1 MLRRTAVALVAAI
14 GLALTLS
21 GTASAHPLGNFTT
34 NHHAEVVLSGDRAFV
49 HYVLDLA
56 EIRTFQERDR
66 VEALGRGRYA
76 AELSSTIADGLT
88 VRVDGVRRALAA
100 FRHRL
105 TFPEG
110 AAGLRTTRFEV
121 VLDGGALTTGEE
133 HTVTI
138 RDEVFAGRLGWRE
151 IVVRAERG
159 ARLASSTAPA
169 RSVSDR
175 LRSYPDDFL
184 SSPLDVRAA
193 SARFTPGDDGV
204 APALG
209 RSVAFPRA
217 SEAAVEDG
225 FAALIEDRDLTLGAV
240 LVSLLVAAFWGAAHA
255 LTPGHGKALVA
266 GYLVGTRG
274 RPRHA
279 FVLGATVTVTHTA
292 GVFALGLVTLLLS
305 QFLVPE
311 QLYPWLT
318 LVSGLLVVG
327 VGAGV
332 LRSRLRGRHHGH
344 SHDGSGHHHVPRAR
358 PPPPRPSRT
367 TTTTA
372 AHVARAPRGGD
383 RGRAASLPVGA
394 RRPAE
399 RDRPPPGRLRARADR
414 RVQRRARR
422 HDHGDRARCGARAAR
437 LLESAIRRAGDPR
450 APRGQRA
457 RDPGRRRGDHRP
469 GDPRHHLSSDR
480 TARPLPANHTRHRPT
495 TERSNEDVR
504 HGRVDRRTVGGS
516 V

>member
-66 VEALGRGRYA
+66 VDALGRGRYA

-88 VRVDGVRRALAA
+88 VRVDGVRRALAPL
-100 FRHRL
+100 RHRL
-105 TFPEG
+105 TFPAG

-121 VLDGGALTTGEE
+121 VLDGGVLTTGEE

-175 LRSYPDDFL
+175 LRTYPDDFL

-193 SARFTPGDDGV
+193 SARYTPGDDGV

-217 SEAAVEDG
+217 SEAAVDDG

-332 LRSRLRGRHHGH
+332 LRSRLRARHHGH
-344 SHDGSGHHHVPRAR
+344 AHDGSGDHHVHEHGHHHNHRVHVHGDHHHDDDGLTSRGLLGVGIAAGLLPC
-358 PPPPRPSRT
+358 PSALVVLLGAIALHRVAFGLALIVAFSVGLAAT
-367 TTTTA
+367 ITA
-372 AHVARAPRGGD
+372 IGL
-383 RGRAASLPVGA
+383 AAVLA
-394 RRPAE
+394 RRAFS
-399 RDRPPPGRLRARADR
+399 RANFDGPVVRA
-414 RVQRRARR
+414 
-422 HDHGDRARCGARAAR
+422 
-437 LLESAIRRAGDPR
+437 
-450 APRGQRA
+450 
-457 RDPGRRRGDHRP
+457 
-469 GDPRHHLSSDR
+469 
-480 TARPLPANHTRHRPT
+480 LPAVSAVVILAVGLVIT
-495 TERSNEDVR
+495 VR
-504 HGRVDRRTVGGS
+504 AIPGIA
-516 V
+516 